1 MIAKRHRISLAR
13 IISDMIKADNIIEER
28 EIKEMKVLMKTYG
41 INKDDM
47 SEARGIRFSEA
58 VNQLRE
64 LKQEEKNLIFENINK
79 LALVDNT
86 CVQKEALLL
95 LALKYCLIDIDNNQ
109 ANKIK
114 GNGTTRPKLISC
126 PTGESTINEP
136 YIVYVESQ
144 YDEKVNAEIEDE
156 TRFKLMVTTSKLYGF
171 NFIYIPKLVQE
182 FKNMD
187 KQYVMDVI
195 SYMAPRLGQKEINSI
210 YGRLSQMTTEDFF
223 KNVLYERL
231 NVKIDQ
237 NISPSLLINIGTSVV
252 PYCIADGP
260 VQYYTEFLCIPLYKS
275 TIQILADFFNF
286 YKKIISIQQGVIQG
300 NDGHFKYFGFYKA
313 LFDFLIAPP
322 PVEPDLIFA
331 GQNHLNDR
339 YEIYFKYS
347 DKYTK
352 QLILPRKEY
361 EIYYKIV
368 KSGYNRAKDG
378 NIAPEVSHIKNKLK
392 SILNEV
398 ANKDKYLPC
407 REHNTY
413 SIKLEKNKIFVRMY
427 SDSTQTSYV
436 DKVLTRN

>member
-1 MIAKRHRISLAR
+1 M
-13 IISDMIKADNIIEER
+13 
-28 EIKEMKVLMKTYG
+28 
-41 INKDDM
+41 
-47 SEARGIRFSEA
+47 
-58 VNQLRE
+58 
-64 LKQEEKNLIFENINK
+64 
-79 LALVDNT
+79 
-86 CVQKEALLL
+86 
-95 LALKYCLIDIDNNQ
+95 
-109 ANKIK
+109 
-114 GNGTTRPKLISC
+114 
-126 PTGESTINEP
+126 
-136 YIVYVESQ
+136 
-144 YDEKVNAEIEDE
+144 
-156 TRFKLMVTTSKLYGF
+156 
-171 NFIYIPKLVQE
+171 
-182 FKNMD
+182 
-187 KQYVMDVI
+187 
-195 SYMAPRLGQKEINSI
+195 
-210 YGRLSQMTTEDFF
+210 
-223 KNVLYERL
+223 
-231 NVKIDQ
+231 KIDQ

-286 YKKIISIQQGVIQG
+286 YKKIISIQPGVIQG

>member
-79 LALVDNT
+79 LALVDNA

-210 YGRLSQMTTEDFF
+210 YGRL
-223 KNVLYERL
+223 R
-231 NVKIDQ
+231 
-237 NISPSLLINIGTSVV
+237 ISSRM
-252 PYCIADGP
+252 C
-260 VQYYTEFLCIPLYKS
+260 C
-275 TIQILADFFNF
+275 
-286 YKKIISIQQGVIQG
+286 
-300 NDGHFKYFGFYKA
+300 
-313 LFDFLIAPP
+313 
-322 PVEPDLIFA
+322 
-331 GQNHLNDR
+331 
-339 YEIYFKYS
+339 
-347 DKYTK
+347 TK
-352 QLILPRKEY
+352 G
-361 EIYYKIV
+361 
-368 KSGYNRAKDG
+368 S
-378 NIAPEVSHIKNKLK
+378 
-392 SILNEV
+392 
-398 ANKDKYLPC
+398 
-407 REHNTY
+407 
-413 SIKLEKNKIFVRMY
+413 M
-427 SDSTQTSYV
+427 
-436 DKVLTRN
+436 